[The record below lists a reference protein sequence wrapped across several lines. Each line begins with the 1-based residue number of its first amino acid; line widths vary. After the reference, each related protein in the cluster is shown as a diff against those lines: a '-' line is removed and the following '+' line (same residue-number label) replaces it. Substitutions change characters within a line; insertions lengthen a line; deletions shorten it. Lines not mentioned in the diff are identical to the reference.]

1 MRAERIVDE
10 LAREI
15 ALAVKKK
22 WDELTEAEREEFRK
36 QARAKVD
43 EVRARLNDR
52 KRKVAE

>member
-15 ALAVKKK
+15 AQGLQRK
-22 WDELTEAEREEFRK
+22 WDELSEDEREMFRK

-43 EVRARLNDR
+43 EVRKRLNDR
-52 KRKVAE
+52 KRKLKE